1 METIYLIIVIILF
14 LLAASD
20 LIVGVSNDAVNF
32 LNAAIGSKVSSFKV
46 IMSVAAVGV
55 LVGATFSSGMME
67 VARKGIMNPGEFYF
81 SEIMIIF
88 LAVMVT
94 DVLLLDA
101 FNTIGLPT
109 STTVSIVFE
118 LLGASAGMAS
128 IKLLNSDN
136 DLTIAQFINSSKALE
151 IIAGILLSVGVA
163 FTVGAIIQWL
173 VRVVFSFNFKKRVKY
188 YGALW
193 GGIAF
198 TAMTYFL
205 LIKGAKGASFMSDN
219 MNAWIETHSFTILVY
234 SFVGWSL
241 ILQLFYMVFRINIL
255 KLIVLVGTFSLAMA
269 FAGNDLVN
277 FIGVPIAGFNSYEFF
292 QASGSAN
299 PDGMLMTSLAGKVKS
314 PEIFLILAGIAMVV
328 TLYTSKKARSVVQ
341 TSLNLSRQDVGD
353 ERFRSTWLSKILV
366 RGTINFSSGLRK
378 LMPNSMMKG
387 IERQFKPYKDPDYVK
402 DPPEFDL
409 VRASVTLTVSS
420 ILIAFGTSQKL
431 PLSTTYVTFMVA
443 MGTSL
448 SDKAWGR
455 ESAVYRISGVLSVIG
470 GWFLTAISALTV
482 SFIMVYIFFY
492 GELPALFGM
501 LLIVAYFIYR
511 THLHHKKASS
521 KVKEDAEDVKS
532 YSDQNIAE
540 KSSKTILR
548 NIKKISLEYGKV
560 IHGLET
566 ENIKEL
572 KQVRSEIKRITGKTK
587 YLKDHINI
595 IVEKLKSDS
604 IDNAYYFVQ
613 VLDYMREMLH
623 SITYIIDPA
632 FNHVDNN
639 HKPLLEV
646 QINELHAISKLL
658 NDLISMIVKS
668 VEKAD
673 YSVQEQ
679 ILEKQEALIKS
690 IESTNKKQIRR
701 LKAAEVGTKN
711 SILFMNILN
720 ETKNLTL
727 QVVNLYKSQRDF
739 ENYKN
744 GNHSR

>member
-1 METIYLIIVIILF
+1 VETIYLIIVVILF

-32 LNAAIGSKVSSFKV
+32 LNAAIGSKVASFKV
-46 IMSVAAVGV
+46 VMSVAAIGI
-55 LVGATFSSGMME
+55 LIGAVFSSGMME

-94 DVLLLDA
+94 DVLLLDT

-118 LLGASAGMAS
+118 LLGASVGMAS
-128 IKLLNSDN
+128 IKLIKSDGG
-136 DLTIAQFINSSKALE
+136 LTIAQFINSSKALE

-173 VRVVFSFNFKKRVKY
+173 VRIVFSFNFKRRIKY

-198 TAMTYFL
+198 TAMTYFI
-205 LIKGAKGASFMSDN
+205 LIKGAKGASFMTDN
-219 MNAWIETHSFTILVY
+219 MNAWITTHSLTILIY

-241 ILQLFYMVFRINIL
+241 LLQLLFSVFRVNIL
-255 KLIVLVGTFSLAMA
+255 KMIVLVGTFSLAMA

-277 FIGVPIAGFNSYEFF
+277 FIGVPIAGFNAYEFF
-292 QASGSAN
+292 HAGGSVN
-299 PDGMLMTSLAGKVKS
+299 PDGMLMTSLAGKVRT
-314 PEIFLILAGIAMVV
+314 PQLFLLLAGLVMVV

-341 TSLNLSRQDVGD
+341 TSLDLSRQGAGD
-353 ERFRSTWLSKILV
+353 ERFRSTWLSKVLV
-366 RGTINFSSGLRK
+366 RGTINFSTG
-378 LMPNSMMKG
+378 MKKVLPDRFV
-387 IERQFKPYKDPDYVK
+387 ETLEKQFVPYKDPDLK
-402 DPPEFDL
+402 NNPPEFDL

-420 ILIAFGTSQKL
+420 ILIAFGTSMKL

-448 SDKAWGR
+448 SDKAWDR

-470 GWFLTAISALTV
+470 GWFLTAISAFTLAFMMAYV
-482 SFIMVYIFFY
+482 FYY
-492 GELPALFGM
+492 GELPALIIA

-511 THLHHKKASS
+511 THRHHKRSANL
-521 KVKEDAEDVKS
+521 VKEEVEDVKS
-532 YSDQNIAE
+532 YSDQNIAD
-540 KSSKTILR
+540 KSNKTILK
-548 NIKKISLEYGKV
+548 NIKKISVEYVK
-560 IHGLET
+560 IIDGLEK
-566 ENIKEL
+566 ESVKEL
-572 KQVRSEIKRITGKTK
+572 KQVRSEISRITGKTK

-595 IVEKLKSDS
+595 IIEKLKADS
-604 IDNAYYFVQ
+604 VDNAYYFVQ

-623 SITYIIDPA
+623 SISFIVEPA
-632 FNHVDNN
+632 LKHVDNN
-639 HKPLLEV
+639 HKPLLEI
-646 QINELHAISKLL
+646 QTKELNAISKLL
-658 NDLISMIVKS
+658 SDLIIMITKSMETVN
-668 VEKAD
+668 

-679 ILEKQEALIKS
+679 IIEKQSELLNS
-690 IESTNKKQIRR
+690 IEQINKNQIRR
-701 LKAAEVGTKN
+701 LKATEVGTRN

-744 GNHSR
+744 GKKK

>member
-1 METIYLIIVIILF
+1 VETIYLIIVIILF

-20 LIVGVSNDAVNF
+20 LVVGVSNDAVNF

-46 IMSVAAVGV
+46 VMSVAAVGI
-55 LVGATFSSGMME
+55 LIGAVFSSGMME

-94 DVLLLDA
+94 DVLLLDT

-118 LLGASAGMAS
+118 LLGASVGMAS
-128 IKLLNSDN
+128 IKLINSDGG
-136 DLTIAQFINSSKALE
+136 LTIAQFINSSKALE

-173 VRVVFSFNFKKRVKY
+173 VRIVFSFNFKRRIKY

-193 GGIAF
+193 GGLAF
-198 TAMTYFL
+198 TAMTYFI
-205 LIKGAKGASFMSDN
+205 LIKGAKGASFMTDS
-219 MNAWIETHSFTILVY
+219 MNAWITTHSLTILIY

-241 ILQLFYMVFRINIL
+241 LLQLFFMVFRLNIL
-255 KLIVLVGTFSLAMA
+255 KIIVLVGTFSLAMA

-277 FIGVPIAGFNSYEFF
+277 FIGVPIAGFNAYEFF
-292 QASGSAN
+292 HAGGSVN
-299 PDGMLMTSLAGKVKS
+299 PDGMLMTSLAGKVRT
-314 PEIFLILAGIAMVV
+314 PQLFLLLAGVIMVI

-341 TSLNLSRQDVGD
+341 TSLDLSRQDAGD
-353 ERFRSTWLSKILV
+353 ERFRSTWLSKVLV
-366 RGTINFSSGLRK
+366 RGSINFTSG
-378 LMPNSMMKG
+378 MKKVLPDRFV
-387 IERQFKPYKDPDYVK
+387 ETLEKQFVPYKDPDLK
-402 DPPEFDL
+402 NDPPEFDL
-409 VRASVTLTVSS
+409 IRASVTLTVSS
-420 ILIAFGTSQKL
+420 ILIAFGTSMKL

-448 SDKAWGR
+448 SDKAWDR

-470 GWFLTAISALTV
+470 GWFLTAISAFTV
-482 SFIMVYIFFY
+482 AFIMAYIFYY
-492 GELPALFGM
+492 GELPALIIM

-511 THLHHKKASS
+511 THRHHKKSS
-521 KVKEDAEDVKS
+521 DLVKEEVEDVKS
-532 YSDQNIAE
+532 YSDQNIAD
-540 KSSKTILR
+540 KSNKTILK
-548 NIKKISLEYGKV
+548 NIKKISVEYFK
-560 IHGLET
+560 IIQGLE
-566 ENIKEL
+566 KESVKDL
-572 KQVRSEIKRITGKTK
+572 RQVRSEISRITGKTK
-587 YLKDHINI
+587 YLKDHINVI
-595 IVEKLKSDS
+595 IEKLKADS
-604 IDNAYYFVQ
+604 VDNAYYFVQ

-623 SITYIIDPA
+623 SISFIVEPA
-632 FNHVDNN
+632 LKHVDNN
-639 HKPLLEV
+639 HKPLLEI
-646 QINELHAISKLL
+646 QIKELNAISKLL
-658 NDLISMIVKS
+658 SDLIKMITKSMETVN
-668 VEKAD
+668 

-679 ILEKQEALIKS
+679 IIEKQNELLNS
-690 IESTNKKQIRR
+690 IEQINKNQIRR
-701 LKAAEVGTKN
+701 LKATEVGTRN

-744 GNHSR
+744 GKNK